1 MCKTVYSVCV
11 REGDFVSL
19 CVYKTGNVYVAVSVQ
34 VCETVLVCVNETACV
49 WQERNSCICV
59 G

>member
-19 CVYKTGNVYVAVSVQ
+19 CVYKTGNVYVAVSVR
-34 VCETVLVCVNETACV
+34 VCETVLVCVNETAYV
-49 WQERNSCICV
+49 
-59 G
+59 